1 MVGRILAVLRRR
13 LLAACCMMLRQT
25 APRDGS
31 AATLRFTG
39 ARRTLQVYRLL
50 PGNFPVLPFRS
61 DGMKIH
67 RLV

>member
-1 MVGRILAVLRRR
+1 
-13 LLAACCMMLRQT
+13 MLRQT